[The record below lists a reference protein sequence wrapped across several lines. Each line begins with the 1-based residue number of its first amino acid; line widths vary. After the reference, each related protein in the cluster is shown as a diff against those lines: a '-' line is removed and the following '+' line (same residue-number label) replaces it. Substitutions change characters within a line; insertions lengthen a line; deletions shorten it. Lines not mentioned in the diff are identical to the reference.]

1 MIDWG
6 YYLRSTIH
14 NPPELQGVNVIAD
27 PLFLGYKIYIMSI
40 ENGDLV
46 KHKRDDLVIF
56 VDDASNTKLIKC
68 RKSYEDDRPDEIF
81 YRTW

>member
-1 MIDWG
+1 
-6 YYLRSTIH
+6 
-14 NPPELQGVNVIAD
+14 
-27 PLFLGYKIYIMSI
+27 LGYKIYIMSI

-81 YRTW
+81 YRT